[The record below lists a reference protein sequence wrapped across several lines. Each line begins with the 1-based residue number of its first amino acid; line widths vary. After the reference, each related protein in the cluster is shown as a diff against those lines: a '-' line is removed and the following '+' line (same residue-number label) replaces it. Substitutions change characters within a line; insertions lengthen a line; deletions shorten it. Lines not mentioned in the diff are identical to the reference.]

1 MHKLLRYYSQ
11 NRIKVWT
18 IILGVIFI
26 IMIIQV
32 LNNVAKEE
40 LQYTNEKETESNVV
54 SYRNESKSIISDG
67 SVSKYYREEFG
78 NIIDKFYT
86 YCVNHQPEKAYELV
100 APDTKR
106 ILYPTESQFENLY
119 YKEKFEG
126 NKEYSFQSWSQSA
139 DDIYIYQVKIFENM
153 LATGKAGEYIEDYIT
168 IVPVGDSYKLNINSY
183 IGRKSI
189 NKQQDNDILTAEVA
203 VADVYLNYEIYTIRI
218 KNNTDQKFLLDTR
231 KKTNTTYITDN
242 NGNKFEAFLYEVAKD
257 DLIFEPRELK
267 TIQVKFNRVYNSEN
281 KVQSINF
288 TDIVNYEEYEKTDE
302 VKKNTLKI
310 NI

>member
-40 LQYTNEKETESNVV
+40 LRYTNEKETASNVV
-54 SYRNESKSIISDG
+54 SYHNESKSIISEG